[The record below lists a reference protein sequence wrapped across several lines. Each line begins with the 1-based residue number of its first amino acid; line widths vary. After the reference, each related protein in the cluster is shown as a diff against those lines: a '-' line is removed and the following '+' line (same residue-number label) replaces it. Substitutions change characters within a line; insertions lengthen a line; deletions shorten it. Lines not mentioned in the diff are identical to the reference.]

1 MSSAYFE
8 TRLQYMD
15 PSFLLWY
22 QRNLFCSKKPDLLSV
37 MSWKTA
43 TWSSEISC
51 PAEPSGHGIKD
62 FDAICLVV
70 HRVKD
75 DEMMMLRIGECLTE
89 IVHLLQ
95 NFGKQETCNKNIPKS
110 EFLRLLTEFI
120 ILLVSVCFVTFRFR
134 KLLYYSS
141 TVKSDK

>member
-1 MSSAYFE
+1 
-8 TRLQYMD
+8 
-15 PSFLLWY
+15 
-22 QRNLFCSKKPDLLSV
+22 

-70 HRVKD
+70 HRIND

-89 IVHLLQ
+89 IFRLLQ
-95 NFGKQETCNKNIPKS
+95 NFGKQENATCKKISLKVNPYNVFS
-110 EFLRLLTEFI
+110 QYLLF
-120 ILLVSVCFVTFRFR
+120 FW
-134 KLLYYSS
+134 
-141 TVKSDK
+141 